1 MLSIFIYAAIFL
13 FIGSS
18 RNFIGFINPYVDPL
32 DSGWIYIQISNLL
45 HSAGL
50 WGQGFLSAFKT
61 ITYMDDRLIFV
72 YLIYSF
78 GWVLGIIFLALIAFF
93 AIRITRMIKRVND
106 SYGKQII
113 TSFLAIFSLTFLG
126 NILMSVGYLPIN
138 LYDSIPLP
146 FINDS
151 GVHLI
156 YKFIAIGI
164 IISVYRHKDM
174 ISTQA
179 QVK

>member
-1 MLSIFIYAAIFL
+1 
-13 FIGSS
+13 
-18 RNFIGFINPYVDPL
+18 
-32 DSGWIYIQISNLL
+32 
-45 HSAGL
+45 
-50 WGQGFLSAFKT
+50 
-61 ITYMDDRLIFV
+61 MDDRLIFV

-106 SYGKQII
+106 SYGKRII

-126 NILMSVGYLPIN
+126 NILMSVGYLPID

-174 ISTQA
+174 IGTQA